1 MRLQSP
7 DGSVSEWS
15 QAVCCHMQFQ
25 AVPVVLYAAIEGKE
39 RKILGRWQNIQGI
52 NIKFVVIRIILS
64 VFNP

>member
-1 MRLQSP
+1 
-7 DGSVSEWS
+7 
-15 QAVCCHMQFQ
+15 MQFQ